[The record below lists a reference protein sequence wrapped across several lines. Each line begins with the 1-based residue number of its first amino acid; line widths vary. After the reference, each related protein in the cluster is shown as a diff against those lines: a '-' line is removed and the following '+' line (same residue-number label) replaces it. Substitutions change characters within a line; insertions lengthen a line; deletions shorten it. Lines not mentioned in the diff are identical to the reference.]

1 MSFTHGGKRPG
12 SGRPRGTPTGG
23 VLAPYLPVLN
33 GITPLEFLLNVVQA
47 PEAPLKARI
56 EAAKAAAPYCH
67 AKLEPKR
74 IDEEEKPPI
83 SQDEVAWSE
92 MLSARPN

>member
-1 MSFTHGGKRPG
+1 MSLGHGGKREG

-23 VLAPYLPVLN
+23 VLAPYLPVIN
-33 GITPLEFLLNVVQA
+33 GLTPLEFLLNVVQA

-74 IDEEEKPPI
+74 VETESEAPV
-83 SQDEVAWSE
+83 SQDEAAWSE